1 MNKIIEWFTNGENIK
16 TVTSLS
22 SAVTS
27 LSSVVISFFM
37 WQLNRKNSILSSY
50 TQKAK
55 PQILIKNTH
64 LRKKSFE
71 IKLNTSKGLS
81 YNNKINT
88 NKRIELNSAIGGI
101 RDANLIELIEQNPVG
116 TSKTVPSSKKEKL
129 EYSVSKKKWCINL
142 SEWFPYEIVNIDI
155 DVFQINRYCNY
166 LIIEDY
172 LGNIDVALISLK
184 LILSKNKNKLKN
196 KFGEEKIIKQSGYYC
211 IVKENIVTKWD
222 IYSNLERVKL
232 SKEISE
238 IKKNCKNPS
247 EEDIEMIN
255 HEFDLFEMKKY
266 IKFLKMLD
274 LIKLNI

>member
-1 MNKIIEWFTNGENIK
+1 M
-16 TVTSLS
+16 
-22 SAVTS
+22 
-27 LSSVVISFFM
+27 
-37 WQLNRKNSILSSY
+37 
-50 TQKAK
+50 
-55 PQILIKNTH
+55 
-64 LRKKSFE
+64 
-71 IKLNTSKGLS
+71 
-81 YNNKINT
+81 
-88 NKRIELNSAIGGI
+88 
-101 RDANLIELIEQNPVG
+101 
-116 TSKTVPSSKKEKL
+116 
-129 EYSVSKKKWCINL
+129 
-142 SEWFPYEIVNIDI
+142 
-155 DVFQINRYCNY
+155 
-166 LIIEDY
+166 
-172 LGNIDVALISLK
+172 ALISLK

-238 IKKNCKNPS
+238 IKKIYKNPS